1 MKLMVSPSL
10 HPLSHFG
17 LSLFVTLSVSPA
29 ALSATPQT
37 MALVLSRGHKSERRD
52 PDPILCRGEVKRG
65 DQREEFVERS
75 DGDL

>member
-1 MKLMVSPSL
+1 
-10 HPLSHFG
+10 
-17 LSLFVTLSVSPA
+17 
-29 ALSATPQT
+29 